1 MSGEAPGLINIFIF
15 ICVTQVFKNLKLFMQ
30 NKQDGDDLFDRLNV
44 SIKPPPFLIL
54 LPFLQCQGALGV
66 RSEADSVLN
75 QTKVRISI
83 LSFEV
88 RSEYML

>member
-1 MSGEAPGLINIFIF
+1 
-15 ICVTQVFKNLKLFMQ
+15 MQ

-44 SIKPPPFLIL
+44 SIKLPLFFPPFIIP
-54 LPFLQCQGALGV
+54 LPFLQCQDALGV
-66 RSEADSVLN
+66 RSEVDSVLN